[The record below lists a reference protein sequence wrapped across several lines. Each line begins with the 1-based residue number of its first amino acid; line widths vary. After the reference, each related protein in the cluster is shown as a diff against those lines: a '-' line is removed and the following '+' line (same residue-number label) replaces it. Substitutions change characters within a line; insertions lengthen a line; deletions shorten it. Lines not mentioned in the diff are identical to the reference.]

1 MTLHEM
7 ATHAALIAQPVFER
21 MGWRWW
27 DARIVPT
34 VEDIRKTFLDLARG
48 LEVGGTA
55 STGRLVV
62 IRGPESTTFLL
73 ELGIH
78 YDQEE

>member
-1 MTLHEM
+1 MTLQEM
-7 ATHAALIAQPVFER
+7 ADHAALIVHPVFER
-21 MGWRWW
+21 MGWRWR
-27 DARIVPT
+27 DAQTAPT

-48 LEVGGTA
+48 LEVGATA

-62 IRGPESTTFLL
+62 TRDPDSTTFLL

-78 YDQEE
+78 YD